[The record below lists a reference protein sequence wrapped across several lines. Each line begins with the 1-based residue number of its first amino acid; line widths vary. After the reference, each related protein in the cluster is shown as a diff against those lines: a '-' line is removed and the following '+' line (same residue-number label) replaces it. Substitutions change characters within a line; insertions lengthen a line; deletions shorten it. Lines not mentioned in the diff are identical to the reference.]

1 MDHDVTAR
9 GLKEALEA
17 TPTMGRVDVTRAGPD
32 ENLGY
37 TWSVTFL
44 TELGDL
50 PPLLIDTAALTG
62 TAPYGRVVE
71 HDAGVFPP
79 FDSLD
84 PANGLPLGSTT
95 LTELDDLALTVGT
108 LEQGIP
114 YYFRVSA
121 INANGQGPAALSS
134 PAFAVPLPQAVMAPS
149 EVSLTVVDGGA
160 LAVAITAPLRDGG
173 EEIDRCVFPSC
184 AQLVPCCSFIL

>member
-1 MDHDVTAR
+1 MSAR

-17 TPTMGRVDVTRAGPD
+17 TPTVGRVDVTRVGPD
-32 ENLGY
+32 ENLGF

-50 PPLLIDTAALTG
+50 PPLLFDGAALSG
-62 TAPYGRVVE
+62 TAPFGRVAE
-71 HDAGVFPP
+71 RGAGVFPP

-84 PANGLPLGSTT
+84 PANGLPLGGTT
-95 LTELDDLALTVGT
+95 LTNLDELAATVAA

-121 INANGQGPAALSS
+121 VNANGQGPAALAS
-134 PAFAVPLPQAVMAPS
+134 PAFAVPLPQAATAPS
-149 EVSLTVVDGGA
+149 RVSLTVVDGGS
-160 LAVAITAPLRDGG
+160 LAVAVAAPLRDGG
-173 EEIDRCVFPSC
+173 QEIDRWARCR
-184 AQLVPCCSFIL
+184 